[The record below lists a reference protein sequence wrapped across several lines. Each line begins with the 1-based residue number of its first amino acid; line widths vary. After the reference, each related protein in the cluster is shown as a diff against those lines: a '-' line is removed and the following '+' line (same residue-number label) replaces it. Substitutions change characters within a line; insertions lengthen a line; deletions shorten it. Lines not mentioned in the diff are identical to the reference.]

1 MINKSIKPL
10 ILIFG
15 ILTFFIFMISFSVFY
30 TTENFSTTCG
40 CSLPPWVIIVSMS
53 SLGLFVGL
61 LTYYIISNNYSKE
74 KKEIEKNL
82 IKFLDI
88 LETDDKNILKK
99 IIDNGGEINQSSLSK
114 SLNFDKVKMSRIV
127 SKMEEKNILK
137 KEKNGM
143 TNKLILETKLKK
155 LFIE

>member
-1 MINKSIKPL
+1 MANKSIKPL

-15 ILTFFIFMISFSVFY
+15 ILTFFIFIISFTVFY
-30 TTENFSTTCG
+30 TTENFSMTCG
-40 CSLPPWVIIVSMS
+40 CSLPPWVIIVSMA
-53 SLGLFVGL
+53 SLGLFVGIS
-61 LTYYIISNNYSKE
+61 TYYVISNNYLKE
-74 KKEIEKNL
+74 KKEIEKNI

-88 LETDDKNILKK
+88 LDVEEGNILKK

-114 SLNFDKVKMSRIV
+114 SLDLGKVKMSRIV

-143 TNKLILETKLKK
+143 TNKLILETNLKK
-155 LFIE
+155 LFVE

>member
-15 ILTFFIFMISFSVFY
+15 ILTLFIFAISLTVFY

-40 CSLPPWVIIVSMS
+40 CSLPPWVIIVAMS

-61 LTYYIISNNYSKE
+61 ATYYVISNNYLKE
-74 KKEIEKNL
+74 KQEIEKNL
-82 IKFLDI
+82 IKVLELLDI
-88 LETDDKNILKK
+88 EDQKILKK

-114 SLNFDKVKMSRIV
+114 SLDIDKVKMSRIV
-127 SKMEEKNILK
+127 SKMEQKNILK

-143 TNKLILETKLKK
+143 TNKLILEDNLKK

>member
-1 MINKSIKPL
+1 MKPL

-15 ILTFFIFMISFSVFY
+15 ILTFFIFAISFTVFY
-30 TTENFSTTCG
+30 TTENFSSACG
-40 CSLPPWVIIVSMS
+40 CILPPWVMIVSLS
-53 SLGLFVGL
+53 SLGLFVGSI
-61 LTYYIISNNYSKE
+61 TYYLISNNYLKE

-88 LETDDKNILKK
+88 LDVEDKTILKK
-99 IIDNGGEINQSSLSK
+99 IIYNGGEINQSSLSK
-114 SLNFDKVKMSRIV
+114 SLNIDKVKMSRIV

-143 TNKLILETKLKK
+143 TNKLILETNLKK